1 MACRFDYGML
11 QWKAA
16 QYSGKS
22 VRLLLTSCV
31 NLSNYLTP
39 LSLIFL
45 CIMQLTIV
53 VNRVVVKVEYDCNIK
68 G

>member
-1 MACRFDYGML
+1 MVHRFDYGML

-16 QYSGKS
+16 QHSGKS

-31 NLSNYLTP
+31 NLGNYLTP

-45 CIMQLTIV
+45 CIIQLAIV
-53 VNRVVVKVEYDCNIK
+53 VNRVVMKVVI
-68 G
+68 